1 MSAPSDLPSRSDLVE
16 LTKARLSIMVVVTTG
31 AGFISGWAGETPFS
45 FALLFHTVFGT
56 ILSAFGAAVFNQLME
71 IQADKKMKRTADR
84 PLPAGRI
91 PPAGAFVIGW
101 VLSAFGVVHLGVK
114 VNTAAAVIAG
124 LTLLVYI
131 FIYTPLKRRSSWNT
145 IVGAV
150 AGALPPVI
158 GWVGA
163 GRGLDLGALWWFA
176 LLFLWQLP
184 HFFAINWIYREEYQK
199 GGFVMLANHDDDG
212 SKTSRWALVFA
223 ISLVLL
229 AFLAPPCGIT
239 RWWFVLPGALVAGWL
254 VMLSQKFVKTPERAT
269 GRKLFFGTL
278 IYLPIVLVAALV
290 AKP

>member
-1 MSAPSDLPSRSDLVE
+1 MTVPSDIPSRSDLVE
-16 LTKARLSIMVVVTTG
+16 LTKARLSIMVVVTTA
-31 AGFISGWAGETPFS
+31 AGFISGWTGETPFS
-45 FALLFHTVFGT
+45 IALLFHTVFGT
-56 ILSAFGAAVFNQLME
+56 ILCAFGAAVFNQLME
-71 IQADKKMKRTADR
+71 IQPDKEMQRTADR

-114 VNTAAAVIAG
+114 VNTLAAVIAG

-131 FIYTPLKRRSSWNT
+131 FVYTPLKRRSSSNT

-163 GRGLDLGALWWFA
+163 GQNLDFGALWWFA

-199 GGFVMLANHDDDG
+199 GGFVMLANQDDDG
-212 SKTSRWALVFA
+212 SKTSRWAFIFA

-229 AFLAPPCGIT
+229 AFLAPVSGIT
-239 RWWFVLPGALVAGWL
+239 RWWYVLPGALAGGWL
-254 VMLSQKFVKTPERAT
+254 VMLALKFVKLPERST
-269 GRKLFFGTL
+269 GRRLFFGTL
-278 IYLPIVLVAALV
+278 IYLPIVLVAALL